1 MAAHYYGAG
10 TKFGRQVA
18 GLGRQRLQ
26 SGNWFCRPRWCPS
39 CRGDHAPGREYLDAC
54 RTDHV
59 AVATAG
65 NSSVSRTG
73 ASGMSAIINLQSKRA
88 REARLGKKIGKAGF
102 QGLVAVAC
110 MGAVGALAAF
120 MFEQPQTGYLLL
132 ALTLIAWLPAIW
144 WKRYLSVLPPTGHD
158 RLAGDILMRLKPGME
173 QQPQTVWS
181 ALCDHWQAIFFM
193 NHLLLTQELIAQQL
207 DTDETKLQQALVIA
221 GQLADYHQVKT
232 IEPGFLIAGLLY
244 TAPGIHQLLTQL
256 KSQPQDIEAVANW
269 LGRNLDDALFTK
281 KQFGGIG
288 RDWAFGFTP
297 LLDRFGHNVS
307 LSIANHGAHF
317 DWLSTSDG
325 VKAIET
331 AFDNRASAVALI
343 GPDGIGKTT
352 SVYAL
357 AQRLIEGK
365 TSQRLAY
372 HQIIS
377 LNATDITSRAHG
389 PGDLEQIMISLT
401 NEASH
406 AGHIILFLDDAQLF
420 FGGAPGSFDGSQI
433 LLSIVQARAVPMILA
448 LSSSDFQRL
457 KGHNPALANLL
468 TPVVLQELPAAGV
481 MRVLEDTSVGLEY
494 RHKVIIAYEALRE
507 AYQLSGR
514 YEQDEAYPGK
524 AIKLLEQAINH
535 SDHSVVTR
543 QSVQRA
549 IEQTRGVKVGT
560 AAPAEADQLL
570 NLEDTIHQRMINQT
584 QAVKVVASALRR
596 ARAGVT
602 NPRRPIGSF
611 LFLGPTGVGKTELA
625 KAVAATYFGSERSM
639 IRLDMSEYQQPDDV
653 QRLLATGSAENSSL
667 LLSIRQ
673 QPFTVVLLDEI
684 EKAHPNILNL
694 LLQLLDEGQLTDAS
708 GRVASFKDSIIIATS
723 NAGAQTIRERIAQG
737 QSLESFAHEL
747 TDELIRSGQFKPE
760 LINRFD
766 DMVLF
771 RPLQPDE
778 LAQVVRLM
786 LAEVNQTLAQQN
798 IVVELTD
805 AAIAKIVEQGN
816 DPQLGARPMRRMLQR
831 AVEDVVAQKI
841 LRGEAQAG
849 DRVTLDINDLAI

>member
-1 MAAHYYGAG
+1 MATTA
-10 TKFGRQVA
+10 TFGS
-18 GLGRQRLQ
+18 GLFDCRVFAMSNLINVQ
-26 SGNWFCRPRWCPS
+26 SR
-39 CRGDHAPGREYLDAC
+39 
-54 RTDHV
+54 
-59 AVATAG
+59 
-65 NSSVSRTG
+65 
-73 ASGMSAIINLQSKRA
+73 RA
-88 REARLGKKIGKAGF
+88 RDARLGKRIGK
-102 QGLVAVAC
+102 L
-110 MGAVGALAAF
+110 
-120 MFEQPQTGYLLL
+120 GYRLLIVL
-132 ALTLIAWLPAIW
+132 ALVSGAAAAGCLVLGRPTAGLPLVSLALLFALPAIW
-144 WKRYLSVLPPTGHD
+144 WKQYLSVLPPTIND
-158 RLAGDILMRLKPGME
+158 RWSVDILTCLKPGE
-173 QQPQTVWS
+173 AQNPQTLWT
-181 ALCDHWQAIFFM
+181 ALADHWQAVFFM
-193 NHLLLTQELIAQQL
+193 NHLLLGGELIAQQL
-207 DTDETKLQQALVIA
+207 DTNETTLQQALQIA
-221 GQLADYHQVKT
+221 EQLADHHQTKT
-232 IEPGFLIAGLLY
+232 IELGFVVAGLLY
-244 TAPGIHQLLTQL
+244 TSPGVQQLLIHF
-256 KSQPQDIEAVANW
+256 KAQPTDIEAVANW
-269 LGRNLDDALFTK
+269 LGRNLDDALFAK
-281 KQFGGIG
+281 KNFGGIG

-331 AFDNRASAVALI
+331 AFDNRANAVALI

-365 TSQRLAY
+365 TSPRLAY

-389 PGDLEQIMISLT
+389 PGDLEQIMIALA
-401 NEASH
+401 NEAAH

-420 FGGAPGSFDGSQI
+420 FSDAPGAFDGSQI
-433 LLSIVQARAVPMILA
+433 LLSIVQARAVPLILA
-448 LSSSDFQRL
+448 ISASDFQRL
-457 KGHNPALANLL
+457 KGRNPALATLL
-468 TPVVLQELPAAGV
+468 TPVVLQELPEAGV

-494 RHKVIIAYEALRE
+494 RHKVVVAYEALHE

-535 SDHSVVTR
+535 SEHGVVTR
-543 QSVQRA
+543 HSVQLA
-549 IEQTRGVKVGT
+549 IEQTRGVKVSA

-570 NLEDTIHQRMINQT
+570 NLEDTIHRRMINQT

-625 KAVAATYFGSERSM
+625 KAVAATYFGSEQSM
-639 IRLDMSEYQQPDDV
+639 IRLDMSEYQQPEDV
-653 QRLLATGSAENSSL
+653 QRLLATGSAEAASL

-694 LLQLLDEGQLTDAS
+694 LLQLLDEGQLTDSS
-708 GRVASFKDSIIIATS
+708 GRPASFKDSIIIATS
-723 NAGAQTIRERIAQG
+723 NAGAQTIRDRIAQG

-747 TDELIRSGQFKPE
+747 TDELIRNGQFKPE

-766 DMVLF
+766 DVVLF
-771 RPLQPDE
+771 RPLTADE
-778 LAQVVRLM
+778 LSQVVRLM

-798 IVVELTD
+798 ISVKLTE
-805 AAIAKIVEQGN
+805 AAVAKIVEQGN

-841 LRGEAQAG
+841 LRGQAQAG
-849 DRVTLDINDLAI
+849 DQVILDVTDLAI